1 MFPPSSSRKA
11 KLIVESAVLQR
22 FNRYA
27 EDLVE
32 WARAHPL
39 VTGLVFFGSSA
50 DRSRVDEW
58 SDHDF
63 AVVVATGDQETLRGD
78 VGWLPRSAEIVTS
91 ARQHHDGFIAFYRD
105 GSVVEFAVVDTTELG
120 TFLAHPWSIAYD
132 EGGVAEVMSRIAA
145 APRAAIVPGLDVSVF
160 LAILLVGVGRA
171 RRGETLSASGS
182 VRGLALDHLLIALH
196 SQSFP
201 ETHLRDSLDPRRRFE
216 LIHPELGRRL
226 GAALA
231 KDVEGCARELLA
243 IAEQHLAVNA
253 DAIGAVK
260 GRLGWG

>member
-1 MFPPSSSRKA
+1 MFPHPSSRKA
-11 KLIVESAVLQR
+11 QLIVESAVLQR

-27 EDLVE
+27 DDVVD

-120 TFLAHPWSIAYD
+120 AFLAHPWSIAYD
-132 EGGVAEVMSRIAA
+132 EGGVRRDEPNRCHPSRGYRAGARRIGISRTIAHRSRPSA
-145 APRAAIVPGLDVSVF
+145 TRRDTEREWCSSRTRTRPRAHRAAFPVVP
-160 LAILLVGVGRA
+160 
-171 RRGETLSASGS
+171 
-182 VRGLALDHLLIALH
+182 
-196 SQSFP
+196 
-201 ETHLRDSLDPRRRFE
+201 RDP
-216 LIHPELGRRL
+216 P
-226 GAALA
+226 A
-231 KDVEGCARELLA
+231 
-243 IAEQHLAVNA
+243 
-253 DAIGAVK
+253 
-260 GRLGWG
+260 